1 MKLISVEAFPVRV
14 SRDFASAVGTAGSPT
29 RLVPG
34 GGSYRWSETFPCL
47 YSTNFETALIRIR
60 TDGGLTGWG
69 EAQAPLAPE
78 VACTIVRLLLAPVL
92 EGAGFDGS
100 REEIE
105 KFWDLMYATMRVRG
119 QTGGFMLD
127 AISGVDLALWDLAG
141 KMASQPVSRLL
152 SEAPHAAVP
161 AYVSG
166 LSRENRSQQTRG
178 FQDAGFTTFKLF
190 YDGDEAEFFRGLD
203 EMPEGARV
211 AVDALWRLTLERAVA
226 FGAELDDREA
236 VWLEAPLSPEDA
248 MAHGALA
255 RQIGTPVALGESY
268 RTRHEIAP
276 FVREGAVGVFQ
287 PDLGRCGITEGTRM
301 AALARTR
308 GAWSAPHISIA
319 CGPQLA
325 AALHYAAATEGCLI
339 AEFNPLVLG
348 FTNRFVREPLRLDGA
363 RWVVPQGPGL
373 GIEMD
378 EDALKQVVL

>member
-1 MKLISVEAFPVRV
+1 MRV
-14 SRDFASAVGTAGSPT
+14 PRDFASAVGTAGSPT
-29 RLVPG
+29 HLQSG
-34 GGSYRWSETFPCL
+34 KGSYRWSETFPCL

-60 TDGGLTGWG
+60 TDSGLTGWG

-92 EGAGFDGS
+92 EGGDFEGS

-141 KMASQPVSRLL
+141 KMAGKPVSQLL
-152 SEAPHAAVP
+152 SATPHAAVP

-166 LSRENRSQQTRG
+166 LSRDNRSEQARR
-178 FQDAGFTTFKLF
+178 FQDEGFRTFKLF
-190 YDGDEAEFFRGLD
+190 YDCGEAEFFRGLD
-203 EMPEGARV
+203 EMPEGARI
-211 AVDALWRLTLERAVA
+211 AVDALWRLTLETALT
-226 FGAELDDREA
+226 FGAELDDRDA
-236 VWLEAPLSPEDA
+236 VWLEAPLLPEDA
-248 MAHGALA
+248 VAHGALA

-268 RTRHEIAP
+268 RTRHEIGP
-276 FVREGAVGVFQ
+276 FVKEGAVGVFQ

-339 AEFNPLVLG
+339 AEFNPLVLA
-348 FTNRFVREPLRLDGA
+348 FTNRFVREPLRLDSA
-363 RWVVPQGPGL
+363 RWLVPAGPGL

-378 EDALKQVVL
+378 EDALERAGA